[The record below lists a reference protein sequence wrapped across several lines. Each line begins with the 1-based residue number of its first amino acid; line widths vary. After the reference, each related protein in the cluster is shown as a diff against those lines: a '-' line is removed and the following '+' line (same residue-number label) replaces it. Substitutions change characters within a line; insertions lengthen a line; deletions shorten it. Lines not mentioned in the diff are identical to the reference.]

1 MTTPPVYLDYNATAP
16 LRPVARAAM
25 VDALD
30 RTGNPSSVHRF
41 GRDARRIV
49 EDARRDVARL
59 AGAGPEEV
67 VFTSG
72 GTEAN
77 AMALVGALVGAE
89 CRALLAS
96 AIEHDSVLR
105 SVAPDGGAA
114 LLPVTADGRLDLAEL
129 ERRLADAPAPALLSV
144 MGVNNETGV
153 VQPISDVV
161 AVARRYGAIVHCDAV
176 QAAGKLPLDFAASDL
191 DLMSLSAHK
200 LGGPHGVG
208 ALVVRD
214 GLRVAS
220 LLRGGGQE
228 RRRRAG
234 TENVAG
240 IAGFAAAARAA
251 MDDLPETHR
260 LAALRDRLEAELRRI
275 CPTAVIYG
283 ADAPRVGNTTC
294 VAMPGVQAET
304 QVIAFDLAGIAVS
317 AGSACSSGKVTASH
331 VLQAMGAAPVE
342 AGEAV
347 RASLGWATA
356 PEDVDRFVDAWAQ
369 LHRRTAGHRDL
380 AGAA

>member
-1 MTTPPVYLDYNATAP
+1 MSNLPVYLDYNATAP
-16 LRPVARAAM
+16 LRPAAKAAM
-25 VDALD
+25 VDAFD
-30 RTGNPSSVHRF
+30 RIGNPSSVHRF
-41 GRDARRIV
+41 GRDARRLI

-59 AGAGPEEV
+59 AGARPEEV

-77 AMALVGALVGAE
+77 AMALRCAGCQTV
-89 CRALLAS
+89 LAS
-96 AIEHDSVLR
+96 AIEHDSVLQ
-105 SVAPDGGAA
+105 SAAPDGGDAP
-114 LLPVTADGRLDLAEL
+114 LPATADGEVDLAVL
-129 ERRLADAPAPALLSV
+129 ERRLANAPAPALLSV
-144 MGVNNETGV
+144 MAVNNETGV
-153 VQPISDVV
+153 VQPIADVV
-161 AVARRYGAIVHCDAV
+161 AIARRYGAIVHCDAV
-176 QAAGKLPLDFAASDL
+176 QGAGKLPLDFAASDL

-208 ALVVRD
+208 ALIVRE
-214 GLRVAS
+214 GVRMAS

-251 MDDLPETHR
+251 MDELPEARR

-275 CPTAVIYG
+275 CPTAVVYG
-283 ADAPRVGNTTC
+283 ANALRVANTTC
-294 VAMPGVQAET
+294 VAMPGVPAET

-331 VLQAMGAAPVE
+331 VLQAMGAAPE
-342 AGEAV
+342 QAGQAI

-356 PEDVDRFVDAWAQ
+356 PADVDRFVDAWAQ
-369 LHRRTAGHRDL
+369 LYRRTAGHRDL